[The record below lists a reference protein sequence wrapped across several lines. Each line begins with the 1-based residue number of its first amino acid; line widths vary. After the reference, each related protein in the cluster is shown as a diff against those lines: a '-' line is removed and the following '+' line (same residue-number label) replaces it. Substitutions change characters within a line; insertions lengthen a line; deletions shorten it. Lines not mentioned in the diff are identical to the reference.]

1 MRIAMMALAIV
12 AFTSLSAVASENA
25 VPISGYGNMSM
36 ETFEGKVLKVYAAE
50 NKGARFRAYVV
61 KWNNQEVVVSDD
73 YGTTDKKEGD
83 TIKFVV
89 QQTEMPDFTS
99 MGANDAKTIKCL
111 QFSTEMEYPSFD
123 TSGGYEKESAVSSL
137 RTIST
142 ACECYR
148 AANTPVAYPS
158 DLKALSEANPPYI
171 DKQLGS
177 GTKSGYKF
185 IYTYISPSKY
195 TCVASPENSELS
207 SEKKTYFVDE
217 TGVIRLNDVSGPSV
231 E

>member
-1 MRIAMMALAIV
+1 MMALAIA

-36 ETFEGKVLKVYAAE
+36 ETFEGKVLKVYTAE

-61 KWNNQEVVVSDD
+61 KWNNQEIVVSDM

-83 TIKFVV
+83 NVKFVV
-89 QQTEMPDFTS
+89 QQMEMPDFTS

-148 AANTPVAYPS
+148 VANTPIAYPS

-185 IYTYISPSKY
+185 LYTYIGPSKY
-195 TCVASPENSELS
+195 TCVASPENPELS

-217 TGVIRLNDVSGPSV
+217 TGVVRLNDASGPSV